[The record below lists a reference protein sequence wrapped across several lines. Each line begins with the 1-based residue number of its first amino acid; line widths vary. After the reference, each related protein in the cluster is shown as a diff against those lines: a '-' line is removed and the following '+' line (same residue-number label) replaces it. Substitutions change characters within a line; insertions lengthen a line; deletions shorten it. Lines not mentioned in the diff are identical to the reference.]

1 MSAPSNTGSTPPKR
15 KAKILIVDD
24 DVDLTYALHA
34 MLEEAGFEVQT
45 ASDGRM
51 GLEMTR
57 KFDPDLVILDVMMP
71 EMDGFE
77 VCREFKRVW
86 GPSRPKILL
95 LSGIT
100 AGLKA
105 NVPAI
110 LEQSLADSFVEKPY
124 KALVLLNEIDRLLLM
139 LK

>member
-1 MSAPSNTGSTPPKR
+1 MSVSDKAGSALPKP

-24 DVDLTYALHA
+24 DPDLTYALNA
-34 MLEEAGFEVQT
+34 MLEEAGFEIKT
-45 ASDGRM
+45 ASNGAT
-51 GLEMTR
+51 GLSVAR
-57 KFDPDLVILDVMMP
+57 QFDPDLVILDVMMP

-77 VCREFKRVW
+77 VCRKFKAMW
-86 GPSRPKILL
+86 GSTRPKILL

-110 LEQSLADSFVEKPY
+110 LEQSLADGFVEKPY
-124 KALVLLNEIDRLLLM
+124 KALVLLNEIDKLLLP
-139 LK
+139 K